1 MNLYT
6 SPENQKLLWD
16 TISKV
21 NLFQSI
27 PDKNQWFQTIIG
39 HFYDLYKNKP
49 FNKNDLRN
57 LNKETITF
65 MISKLKQERQFQPS
79 NHSFENNFNQNSVS
93 NFNHIQTNKN
103 ETHSFIQEKKQ
114 HELDNQFQLRQQEY
128 GQLLSKPSAPE
139 IDFRES
145 VQEDK
150 PIENMDEL
158 LERQMRER
166 EYEIQPISNTSENI
180 KIETIDLGED
190 KKKVSWSPEIE
201 NTRISTLEEKMQAF
215 MLSIQDKLD
224 TLHNEI
230 EVLKNGKIEPTFENK
245 STTEEFL
252 EKHFV

>member
-6 SPENQKLLWD
+6 SSENQKLLWD

-27 PDKNQWFQTIIG
+27 PDKNKWFQSIIG
-39 HFYDLYKNKP
+39 NFYDLYKNKP
-49 FNKNDLRN
+49 FNKHDLRN

-65 MISKLKQERQFQPS
+65 MIFKLKQEKQFQPS
-79 NHSFENNFNQNSVS
+79 NHSFENTFNQNTALS

-103 ETHSFIQEKKQ
+103 ETHNFIQDEKQ

-128 GQLLSKPSAPE
+128 GQLLTKPNAPE
-139 IDFRES
+139 IDFRENT
-145 VQEDK
+145 QEDK
-150 PIENMDEL
+150 PIENMEEL

-166 EYEIQPISNTSENI
+166 EYDIQPISKSEEI

-190 KKKVSWSPEIE
+190 KKKVSWSSDIE
-201 NTRISTLEEKMQAF
+201 NSKFTSLEEKMESF
-215 MLSIQDKLD
+215 MLSVKDQLQ
-224 TLHNEI
+224 TLYNEI
-230 EVLKNGKIEPTFENK
+230 ELLKDVKSKPFENK

-252 EKHFV
+252 EKHFA

>member
-27 PDKNQWFQTIIG
+27 QSDKNQWFQTIIG

-79 NHSFENNFNQNSVS
+79 NHSFENNFNQNPVS
-93 NFNHIQTNKN
+93 TFNHIQTNKN

-166 EYEIQPISNTSENI
+166 EYEIQPIAKSEEI
-180 KIETIDLGED
+180 KIDTIDLGED
-190 KKKVSWSPEIE
+190 KKKVSWSSDIE
-201 NTRISTLEEKMQAF
+201 NTRITKLEEKMEAF

-230 EVLKNGKIEPTFENK
+230 ELLKNKKIEPTFENK

-252 EKHFV
+252 EKHFA

>member
-6 SPENQKLLWD
+6 SSENQKLLWD

-27 PDKNQWFQTIIG
+27 PDKNKWFQSIIG

-65 MISKLKQERQFQPS
+65 MISKLKQEKQFQPS
-79 NHSFENNFNQNSVS
+79 NHSFENNFNQNSTLS

-103 ETHSFIQEKKQ
+103 ETHNFIQDEKQ

-128 GQLLSKPSAPE
+128 GQLLSKPNAPE
-139 IDFRES
+139 IDFRENT
-145 VQEDK
+145 QEDK
-150 PIENMDEL
+150 PIENMEEL

-166 EYEIQPISNTSENI
+166 EYDIQPISKSEEI

-190 KKKVSWSPEIE
+190 KKKVSWSSDIE
-201 NTRISTLEEKMQAF
+201 NSKFTSLEEKMESF
-215 MLSIQDKLD
+215 MLSIKDQLQ
-224 TLHNEI
+224 TLYNEI
-230 EVLKNGKIEPTFENK
+230 ELLKDVKSKPFENK

-252 EKHFV
+252 EKHFA

>member
-6 SPENQKLLWD
+6 SSENQKLLWD

-27 PDKNQWFQTIIG
+27 PDKNKWFQSIIG

-49 FNKNDLRN
+49 FNKHDLRN

-65 MISKLKQERQFQPS
+65 MISKLKQEKQFQPS
-79 NHSFENNFNQNSVS
+79 NYSFENTFNQNTALS

-103 ETHSFIQEKKQ
+103 ETHNFIQDEKQ

-128 GQLLSKPSAPE
+128 GQLLTKPNAPE
-139 IDFRES
+139 IDFRENT
-145 VQEDK
+145 QEDK
-150 PIENMDEL
+150 PIENMEEL

-166 EYEIQPISNTSENI
+166 EYDIQPISKSEEI

-190 KKKVSWSPEIE
+190 KKKVSWSSDIE
-201 NTRISTLEEKMQAF
+201 NSKFTSLEEKMESF
-215 MLSIQDKLD
+215 MLSVKDQLQ
-224 TLHNEI
+224 TLYNEI
-230 EVLKNGKIEPTFENK
+230 ELLKDVKSKPFENK

-252 EKHFV
+252 EKHFA